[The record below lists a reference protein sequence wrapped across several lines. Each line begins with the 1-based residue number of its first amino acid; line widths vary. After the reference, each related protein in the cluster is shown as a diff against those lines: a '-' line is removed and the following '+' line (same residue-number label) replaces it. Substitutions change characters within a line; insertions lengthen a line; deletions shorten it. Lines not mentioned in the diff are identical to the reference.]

1 MNPTF
6 YFIFYEKE
14 KRGKKMNRIYERI
27 IIFRFQSHHCPSKT
41 LTSTN
46 IMVTTQSQEFFSRL
60 CMQGYVRTKEC
71 KAPGAKVLKVFTR
84 QRVIVFLKSENVNA

>member
-41 LTSTN
+41 FQTHNGYNSIPGIL
-46 IMVTTQSQEFFSRL
+46 FKA
-60 CMQGYVRTKEC
+60 MQGIPRKCKEC